1 MISILGVAIG
11 RNVSV
16 FAANDDLSLLSKM
29 IFGLAD
35 STFIDKNDS
44 KNRRIKVGIMEKIR
58 CKKEYTLLA
67 DKQRYINHTYLKK
80 VDAFGFAIFSLF
92 NTRLIR
98 IIML

>member
-1 MISILGVAIG
+1 MISILEVAIG

-16 FAANDDLSLLSKM
+16 FAANDDLSLLSKK

-35 STFIDKNDS
+35 STF
-44 KNRRIKVGIMEKIR
+44 
-58 CKKEYTLLA
+58 
-67 DKQRYINHTYLKK
+67 KQRYVNHTYLKK

-92 NTRLIR
+92 NTRLII

>member
-1 MISILGVAIG
+1 
-11 RNVSV
+11 
-16 FAANDDLSLLSKM
+16 
-29 IFGLAD
+29 
-35 STFIDKNDS
+35 
-44 KNRRIKVGIMEKIR
+44 MEKIR

-92 NTRLIR
+92 NTRLII